1 MASQIGR
8 RKFLATLGGAAAAWP
23 LAARAQQSGRVPRIG
38 VLMALA
44 EGDPELKPWLAGFKE
59 RIEALGWTDGRNVH
73 IDYRFAPAASAEKA
87 QAFAKELLALR
98 PDVIF
103 AQSTPVVAALRAE
116 TRTIPIVF
124 VLVSDPIGSGFIASF
139 ARPGG
144 NLTGMGYMEAG
155 MAGKWIAMLKE
166 IAPRV
171 TRAAFLF
178 NPKTTSYGNY
188 LDAARN
194 MGNTVGIELVASP
207 VENTAGIQR
216 VIDGFAQSP
225 NGSLVVPPDT
235 TTTINRDLI
244 ITQAARHQLPAVY
257 SGRFWITAGGLMSYG
272 ADRVDLYRQAAFYV
286 DRILRGANPADLP
299 VQTPTKFE
307 TIINAKTA
315 KALGLTVPPGLLV
328 AADELIE

>member
-1 MASQIGR
+1 MKR
-8 RKFLATLGGAAAAWP
+8 RAFITLVGGAATWP
-23 LAARAQQSGRVPRIG
+23 LAARAQQGERMRRIG

-44 EGDPELKPWLAGFKE
+44 EDDPELKPWLAGFRE
-59 RIEALGWTDGRNVH
+59 RVEALGWIDGRNAH
-73 IDYRFAPAASAEKA
+73 FDYRFAPAASAEKA
-87 QAFAKELLALR
+87 QAFAKELVALQ

-116 TRTIPIVF
+116 TRSIPIVF

-155 MAGKWIAMLKE
+155 MAGKWIALLKE

-171 TRAAFLF
+171 TRGAFLF

-207 VENTAGIQR
+207 VEDAAGIQR
-216 VIDGFAQSP
+216 AIDGFAQSP
-225 NGSLVVPPDT
+225 NGSLIVPPDT
-235 TTTINRDLI
+235 TTAINRDLI
-244 ITQAARHQLPAVY
+244 ITLAARHQLPAVY
-257 SGRFWITAGGLMSYG
+257 S
-272 ADRVDLYRQAAFYV
+272 
-286 DRILRGANPADLP
+286 
-299 VQTPTKFE
+299 
-307 TIINAKTA
+307 
-315 KALGLTVPPGLLV
+315 
-328 AADELIE
+328 

>member
-1 MASQIGR
+1 MRFHRLKR
-8 RKFLATLGGAAAAWP
+8 REFIALVCGAAAAWP
-23 LAARAQQSGRVPRIG
+23 LVARAQGRVPRIG

-44 EGDPELKPWLAGFKE
+44 ENDPELKPWLAGFRE

-87 QAFAKELLALR
+87 QAFAKELVALQ

-116 TRTIPIVF
+116 TRSIPIVF

-166 IAPRV
+166 IAPRA

-207 VENTAGIQR
+207 VENAAGIQR
-216 VIDGFAQSP
+216 AIDDFAQSP

-235 TTTINRDLI
+235 TTAINRDLV
-244 ITQAARHQLPAVY
+244 ITRAARHQLPAVY
-257 SGRFWITAGGLMSYG
+257 SGRFWVMAGGLMSYG
-272 ADRVDLYRQAAFYV
+272 ADRIDLYRQAAFYV
-286 DRILRGANPADLP
+286 DHILRGANPADLP

-315 KALGLTVPPGLLV
+315 KALGLTVGLLV
-328 AADELIE
+328 AADEVIE